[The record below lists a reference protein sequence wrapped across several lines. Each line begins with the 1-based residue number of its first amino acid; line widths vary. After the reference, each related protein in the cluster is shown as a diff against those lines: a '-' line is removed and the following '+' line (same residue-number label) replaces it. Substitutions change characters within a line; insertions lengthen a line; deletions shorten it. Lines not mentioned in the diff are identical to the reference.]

1 MRFHTT
7 MAFSTARAAWEGAYA
22 AHDRAAEQADRY
34 IADSARE
41 TIDAGDL
48 EYATLETVL
57 AMPAYTPAEVGEKLR
72 IMRER
77 GVDDGWS
84 DDRPRYLAQIE
95 RDLIELQRPCVSPV
109 LADAFLKWRLAYA
122 ASVNRYDDLNN
133 DGLTTILCAK
143 VRKAVVE
150 LMAKP
155 CSTPGDVLLKQYV
168 ALLGDNGATKTCDY
182 EISVAALAVGL
193 GTDDEAAQEA
203 AYRDLADT
211 DLGCCL
217 LTLGRV
223 DFDAELWLS
232 AADRAGIDV
241 RLVHQPDGTRAL
253 YKSFNAVR
261 GQSAADRER
270 EDRCHRLL
278 AGGLK
283 ALAKERVAAV
293 LDAIEDT
300 HQHLIC
306 GHVAAQKVTI

>member
-7 MAFSTARAAWEGAYA
+7 ITFSTARAAWEGAYA
-22 AHDRAAEQADRY
+22 AHDRAAEQADRHS
-34 IADSARE
+34 ADHARE
-41 TIDAGDL
+41 TVAAGDL
-48 EYATLETVL
+48 EYETLETVL
-57 AMPAYTPAEVGEKLR
+57 SMPAFTPGEVGEKLR

-77 GVDDGWS
+77 GVDDSWT

-109 LADAFLKWRLAYA
+109 LADAFLKWWLAYA
-122 ASVNRYDDLNN
+122 ASVNRYDDLDD
-133 DGLTTILCAK
+133 DGLTTILCMK
-143 VRKAVVE
+143 VSEAVVE

-168 ALLGDNGATKTCDY
+168 ELLGENGATKTSDY
-182 EISVAALAVGL
+182 EISVADLASGL
-193 GTDDEAAQEA
+193 GTNDGAAQEA

-217 LTLGRV
+217 LELGRV
-223 DFDAELWLS
+223 DFSAELWLA
-232 AADRAGIDV
+232 AADRAGIEV
-241 RLVHQPDGTRAL
+241 RLVHQLDGTRAL
-253 YKSFNAVR
+253 YKSCNAMS

-283 ALAKERVAAV
+283 VLAKERVAAV
-293 LDAIEDT
+293 LDVIEDT

-306 GHVAAQKVTI
+306 GPAVAEKVAA